1 MFFVI
6 FYACRKVRLLIGFER
21 KLKLEIEMWIIQ
33 EAGLEAIWNKCVGFG
48 GAKFVWHGKI
58 ICIINYEK

>member
-21 KLKLEIEMWIIQ
+21 KLKLEIEMWINQ
-33 EAGLEAIWNKCVGFG
+33 EAGLKSVRNESMGFG
-48 GAKFVWHGKI
+48 GAEFVWYGEI
-58 ICIINYEK
+58 I